1 MHGGVGYK
9 LLSMQYCFV
18 LLTPSRDS
26 VTKTGVSSDFSV
38 EKVYHEA
45 NVMLHTLL
53 NMQIHMKY
61 DLIHLRY

>member
-1 MHGGVGYK
+1 
-9 LLSMQYCFV
+9 MQYCFV